1 MTLSFDC
8 PKCGKPLK
16 APETVAGRVAECKFC
31 HSKITVPQSPT
42 EKKQDESANRLAF
55 DMISSTARTRAKD
68 PRATLVVESP
78 SHEYLGTRAQYSPLL
93 QKAIWLYECQLLRD
107 AQIAFV
113 DFLIQRQVDPLE
125 KSAAMYLLGL
135 ISFEENKIQSA
146 VKIWRMLVEEFPD
159 SMEAK
164 MVEDRI
170 PELLQNL
177 QTASMEYIDEV
188 RASMYLKNGDYWI
201 VGKDPG
207 YYVDTAYIN
216 NIEAAVHWYDKA
228 ISEFPDSAA
237 ARMAHEHKLQSLIG
251 WKDKDNF
258 GIAYG
263 AMGEFTSYISKV
275 IEAFE
280 AFEKAFPNAPSLQ
293 PIRYQIAQ
301 LYWSNKDFVNT
312 EKWLKRVIEHGGD
325 EESFYSDLA
334 ERRLHKLSAS
344 I

>member
-1 MTLSFDC
+1 
-8 PKCGKPLK
+8 
-16 APETVAGRVAECKFC
+16 
-31 HSKITVPQSPT
+31 
-42 EKKQDESANRLAF
+42 
-55 DMISSTARTRAKD
+55 
-68 PRATLVVESP
+68 
-78 SHEYLGTRAQYSPLL
+78 
-93 QKAIWLYECQLLRD
+93 
-107 AQIAFV
+107 
-113 DFLIQRQVDPLE
+113 
-125 KSAAMYLLGL
+125 
-135 ISFEENKIQSA
+135 
-146 VKIWRMLVEEFPD
+146 
-159 SMEAK
+159 
-164 MVEDRI
+164 
-170 PELLQNL
+170 
-177 QTASMEYIDEV
+177 
-188 RASMYLKNGDYWI
+188 
-201 VGKDPG
+201 
-207 YYVDTAYIN
+207 
-216 NIEAAVHWYDKA
+216 
-228 ISEFPDSAA
+228 
-237 ARMAHEHKLQSLIG
+237 MAHEHKLQSLIG